1 MSRYAITWAGVVNRT
16 VPVETTADALYWC
29 WSRFRDEFVGGLVV
43 EVEAGRGIRLAQVSF
58 QARMTR
64 EIEAEDANEAVRSFL
79 YDDRIGSTVALSDLH
94 VEELDRQ
101 PRLALVEAAA

>member
-79 YDDRIGSTVALSDLH
+79 YEDKLNSQIKLSDITVHPL
-94 VEELDRQ
+94 EDQFILSI
-101 PRLALVEAAA
+101 AAE